1 MASVNIG
8 ETLKEARLQKNIS
21 IDELQQ
27 MTKIQKR
34 YLEIIEQNDFESL
47 PGTFYV
53 RAFIRQYAS
62 AVGLDGN
69 QLVDIYDGKEPAI
82 VEEPKPVYEE
92 LEGSRKQLHDEEKQS
107 SWLLRNLPAI
117 AFSLIGLAI
126 AVVVLYI
133 MWQDQKAEPI
143 IQTPATSASVE
154 KPKESSQTP
163 ESSTQSSTPPSSSSE
178 PEKKTA
184 VAVVSDAN
192 NQVTATVKDANSP
205 INITFKGTE
214 GSCWIGVMVDGNYT
228 YQHTLQAGET
238 QTTALPANA
247 ANATLILGASNNVA
261 IQVDGADLTLE
272 KTPVL
277 IRKDVTLGIT
287 YR

>member
-1 MASVNIG
+1 VASVNIG

-154 KPKESSQTP
+154 KPKESSQAP

-178 PEKKTA
+178 PEK
-184 VAVVSDAN
+184 
-192 NQVTATVKDANSP
+192 
-205 INITFKGTE
+205 
-214 GSCWIGVMVDGNYT
+214 
-228 YQHTLQAGET
+228 T
-238 QTTALPANA
+238 QR
-247 ANATLILGASNNVA
+247 IKSN
-261 IQVDGADLTLE
+261 
-272 KTPVL
+272 P
-277 IRKDVTLGIT
+277 RK
-287 YR
+287 

>member
-1 MASVNIG
+1 M
-8 ETLKEARLQKNIS
+8 
-21 IDELQQ
+21 
-27 MTKIQKR
+27 
-34 YLEIIEQNDFESL
+34 
-47 PGTFYV
+47 
-53 RAFIRQYAS
+53 
-62 AVGLDGN
+62 
-69 QLVDIYDGKEPAI
+69 
-82 VEEPKPVYEE
+82 YEE

-154 KPKESSQTP
+154 KPKESSQAP

>member
-1 MASVNIG
+1 M
-8 ETLKEARLQKNIS
+8 
-21 IDELQQ
+21 
-27 MTKIQKR
+27 
-34 YLEIIEQNDFESL
+34 
-47 PGTFYV
+47 
-53 RAFIRQYAS
+53 
-62 AVGLDGN
+62 
-69 QLVDIYDGKEPAI
+69 
-82 VEEPKPVYEE
+82 
-92 LEGSRKQLHDEEKQS
+92 
-107 SWLLRNLPAI
+107 
-117 AFSLIGLAI
+117 
-126 AVVVLYI
+126 
-133 MWQDQKAEPI
+133 
-143 IQTPATSASVE
+143 
-154 KPKESSQTP
+154 
-163 ESSTQSSTPPSSSSE
+163 
-178 PEKKTA
+178 
-184 VAVVSDAN
+184 AVVSDAN

-261 IQVDGADLTLE
+261 IRRWRRFNTG

>member
-143 IQTPATSASVE
+143 FKHLQLVPVW
-154 KPKESSQTP
+154 KNPK
-163 ESSTQSSTPPSSSSE
+163 
-178 PEKKTA
+178 
-184 VAVVSDAN
+184 
-192 NQVTATVKDANSP
+192 NQVKPQKVAHKV
-205 INITFKGTE
+205 
-214 GSCWIGVMVDGNYT
+214 V
-228 YQHTLQAGET
+228 HRRLLQAN
-238 QTTALPANA
+238 QR
-247 ANATLILGASNNVA
+247 
-261 IQVDGADLTLE
+261 
-272 KTPVL
+272 
-277 IRKDVTLGIT
+277 RKQLWLW
-287 YR
+287 

>member
-1 MASVNIG
+1 M
-8 ETLKEARLQKNIS
+8 
-21 IDELQQ
+21 
-27 MTKIQKR
+27 
-34 YLEIIEQNDFESL
+34 
-47 PGTFYV
+47 
-53 RAFIRQYAS
+53 
-62 AVGLDGN
+62 
-69 QLVDIYDGKEPAI
+69 
-82 VEEPKPVYEE
+82 YEE

-133 MWQDQKAEPI
+133 MWQDQKPNRLFKHR
-143 IQTPATSASVE
+143 QLVPVWKNPKNQV
-154 KPKESSQTP
+154 KPQKVA
-163 ESSTQSSTPPSSSSE
+163 QSSTPPSSSSE

-238 QTTALPANA
+238 ETTALPANA
-247 ANATLILGASNNVA
+247 ANATLILGA
-261 IQVDGADLTLE
+261 Q
-272 KTPVL
+272 
-277 IRKDVTLGIT
+277 IT
-287 YR
+287 SPFKSMAPI

>member
-1 MASVNIG
+1 MMA
-8 ETLKEARLQKNIS
+8 KN
-21 IDELQQ
+21 Q
-27 MTKIQKR
+27 R
-34 YLEIIEQNDFESL
+34 
-47 PGTFYV
+47 
-53 RAFIRQYAS
+53 
-62 AVGLDGN
+62 
-69 QLVDIYDGKEPAI
+69 I

-154 KPKESSQTP
+154 KPKESSQAP

-228 YQHTLQAGET
+228 YQHTT
-238 QTTALPANA
+238 
-247 ANATLILGASNNVA
+247 
-261 IQVDGADLTLE
+261 
-272 KTPVL
+272 
-277 IRKDVTLGIT
+277 
-287 YR
+287 

>member
-82 VEEPKPVYEE
+82 VEEPKPVYE
-92 LEGSRKQLHDEEKQS
+92 L
-107 SWLLRNLPAI
+107 
-117 AFSLIGLAI
+117 SLIHI
-126 AVVVLYI
+126 
-133 MWQDQKAEPI
+133 
-143 IQTPATSASVE
+143 
-154 KPKESSQTP
+154 
-163 ESSTQSSTPPSSSSE
+163 
-178 PEKKTA
+178 
-184 VAVVSDAN
+184 
-192 NQVTATVKDANSP
+192 
-205 INITFKGTE
+205 
-214 GSCWIGVMVDGNYT
+214 
-228 YQHTLQAGET
+228 
-238 QTTALPANA
+238 
-247 ANATLILGASNNVA
+247 
-261 IQVDGADLTLE
+261 
-272 KTPVL
+272 
-277 IRKDVTLGIT
+277 
-287 YR
+287 